1 MESYLAHITEDG
13 RKQTVLQHLESTA
26 WRCSTSARAFCAADQ
41 GELAGLSHDLGKY
54 SNEFQNRLLQHGP
67 RVDHA
72 TAGAFECFRLG
83 QPYAAFAV
91 AGHHSGLPDGGSQTD
106 APDSSSFFGRMNRA
120 LQGRLPEYAAWQSEL
135 TLPVPPLPSE
145 IEPQMEGMFFTRMLF
160 SCLVDADYRY
170 VAVPSITNTQA
181 ERGVEDFFRAYIQE
195 IPYFAQHPDH
205 WGLYPIQGDGL
216 GRSVC
221 WAMVRGSGDKTIVLV
236 HHYDV
241 VDIEDYK
248 TLKSW
253 AYAPEPLREALMQ
266 HKDMLPEEA
275 RQDLESGKFLFCRG
289 GCDME
294 GGGSIQYALLEAYS
308 RLPDFQGNVIVLGVP
323 DEENLSAGMRGA
335 DRLLAELQDRYG
347 LRYLMMINS
356 EPHQRKDFS
365 RGVFSG
371 GTVGKMMPFIY
382 VRGFLSHAGKVFEGL
397 NPASVLAEIVTRTE
411 VNMEFSDTVQGEA
424 VPPPMWLYMK
434 DSKDRYDVS
443 MPLTAQECFSVL
455 TLKQTPGELMERVK
469 RICEESFAAVIDRL
483 NASYAEFRKRTG
495 RPVERLPWKEK
506 VVTFG
511 ELYQEAC
518 ASGGEAFAAA
528 FAAEQKQLRQELEQ
542 GRIYMIEANFRLID
556 RIYDYIEDISPRI
569 VYGLMPPYYPNVL
582 NCYFAD
588 MAPEAQDMS
597 GKLNCYTKERYGQ
610 EYDREYFYTG
620 ICDLSYINIEDPEE
634 QRKRIS
640 QSMPLFGWYYDIPFE
655 EIKKISMAGINI
667 GPWGKDFHKL
677 TERVLMENLYDRTPH
692 ILDHAIT
699 ILLG

>member
-1 MESYLAHITEDG
+1 MKNHDID
-13 RKQTVLQHLESTA
+13 
-26 WRCSTSARAFCAADQ
+26 FDQ
-41 GELAGLSHDLGKY
+41 LGVRIQELL
-54 SNEFQNRLLQHGP
+54 
-67 RVDHA
+67 
-72 TAGAFECFRLG
+72 
-83 QPYAAFAV
+83 
-91 AGHHSGLPDGGSQTD
+91 
-106 APDSSSFFGRMNRA
+106 
-120 LQGRLPEYAAWQSEL
+120 
-135 TLPVPPLPSE
+135 
-145 IEPQMEGMFFTRMLF
+145 
-160 SCLVDADYRY
+160 YRY

-382 VRGFLSHAGKVFEGL
+382 VRGFLSHVGKVFEGL

-424 VPPPMWLYMK
+424 APPPMWLYMK

>member
-1 MESYLAHITEDG
+1 MGKELRSKEYLATEEFL
-13 RKQTVLQHLESTA
+13 KS
-26 WRCSTSARAFCAADQ
+26 Q
-41 GELAGLSHDLGKY
+41 GVPTLGY
-54 SNEFQNRLLQHGP
+54 I
-67 RVDHA
+67 
-72 TAGAFECFRLG
+72 
-83 QPYAAFAV
+83 QPP
-91 AGHHSGLPDGGSQTD
+91 GK
-106 APDSSSFFGRMNRA
+106 
-120 LQGRLPEYAAWQSEL
+120 
-135 TLPVPPLPSE
+135 
-145 IEPQMEGMFFTRMLF
+145 MEGGDVLWIDERT
-160 SCLVDADYRY
+160 
-170 VAVPSITNTQA
+170 VAI
-181 ERGVEDFFRAYIQE
+181 
-195 IPYFAQHPDH
+195 
-205 WGLYPIQGDGL
+205 GL
-216 GRSVC
+216 GRRTNEEGIRQFKELTKGLVDEYVIVPMPYGDGPDACLPLMSIVSFVDTDKAVVYSKYMPVFFRNYLLEKGFELIEC
-221 WAMVRGSGDKTIVLV
+221 GDK
-236 HHYDV
+236 
-241 VDIEDYK
+241 E
-248 TLKSW
+248 
-253 AYAPEPLREALMQ
+253 
-266 HKDMLPEEA
+266 
-275 RQDLESGKFLFCRG
+275 
-289 GCDME
+289 
-294 GGGSIQYALLEAYS
+294 
-308 RLPDFQGNVIVLGVP
+308 
-323 DEENLSAGMRGA
+323 
-335 DRLLAELQDRYG
+335 
-347 LRYLMMINS
+347 
-356 EPHQRKDFS
+356 
-365 RGVFSG
+365 
-371 GTVGKMMPFIY
+371 
-382 VRGFLSHAGKVFEGL
+382 
-397 NPASVLAEIVTRTE
+397 
-411 VNMEFSDTVQGEA
+411 
-424 VPPPMWLYMK
+424 
-434 DSKDRYDVS
+434 YDVS

>member
-1 MESYLAHITEDG
+1 MA
-13 RKQTVLQHLESTA
+13 
-26 WRCSTSARAFCAADQ
+26 
-41 GELAGLSHDLGKY
+41 
-54 SNEFQNRLLQHGP
+54 
-67 RVDHA
+67 
-72 TAGAFECFRLG
+72 
-83 QPYAAFAV
+83 
-91 AGHHSGLPDGGSQTD
+91 
-106 APDSSSFFGRMNRA
+106 
-120 LQGRLPEYAAWQSEL
+120 
-135 TLPVPPLPSE
+135 
-145 IEPQMEGMFFTRMLF
+145 
-160 SCLVDADYRY
+160 
-170 VAVPSITNTQA
+170 
-181 ERGVEDFFRAYIQE
+181 
-195 IPYFAQHPDH
+195 
-205 WGLYPIQGDGL
+205 
-216 GRSVC
+216 
-221 WAMVRGSGDKTIVLV
+221 
-236 HHYDV
+236 
-241 VDIEDYK
+241 
-248 TLKSW
+248 
-253 AYAPEPLREALMQ
+253 
-266 HKDMLPEEA
+266 
-275 RQDLESGKFLFCRG
+275 
-289 GCDME
+289 
-294 GGGSIQYALLEAYS
+294 
-308 RLPDFQGNVIVLGVP
+308 
-323 DEENLSAGMRGA
+323 
-335 DRLLAELQDRYG
+335 
-347 LRYLMMINS
+347 
-356 EPHQRKDFS
+356 
-365 RGVFSG
+365 
-371 GTVGKMMPFIY
+371 
-382 VRGFLSHAGKVFEGL
+382 
-397 NPASVLAEIVTRTE
+397 
-411 VNMEFSDTVQGEA
+411 
-424 VPPPMWLYMK
+424 
-434 DSKDRYDVS
+434 YDVS